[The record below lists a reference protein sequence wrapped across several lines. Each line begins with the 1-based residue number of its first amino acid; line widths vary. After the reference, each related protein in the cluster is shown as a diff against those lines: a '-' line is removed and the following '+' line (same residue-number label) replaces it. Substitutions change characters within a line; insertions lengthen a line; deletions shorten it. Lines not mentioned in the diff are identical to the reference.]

1 MRTTV
6 NLDDELMARAMAL
19 SGIDEKTQVLHEAL
33 RSLIAREAGRRLA
46 KMGGTASKASAGR
59 RRRSR
64 LGAVTS
70 SGLLRQARR

>member
-19 SGIDEKTQVLHEAL
+19 SGIDEKAQVLHEAL

-46 KMGGTASKASAGR
+46 KAGGTAHEAAAGR

-64 LGAVTS
+64 RS
-70 SGLLRQARR
+70 ARP

>member
-33 RSLIAREAGRRLA
+33 RSLIAREVGRRLA
-46 KMGGTASKASAGR
+46 KVGGTEPKASAGR

-64 LGAVTS
+64 GS
-70 SGLLRQARR
+70 ARP

>member
-1 MRTTV
+1 MHMRTTL
-6 NLDDELMARAMAL
+6 NLDDELMAEAMAL

-46 KMGGTASKASAGR
+46 RLGGTYPKASAGP

-64 LGAVTS
+64 RS
-70 SGLLRQARR
+70 ARP

>member
-19 SGIDEKTQVLHEAL
+19 SGIDEKAQVLHEAL
-33 RSLIAREAGRRLA
+33 RSLIAREAGLRLA
-46 KMGGTASKASAGR
+46 KVGGTAPNAAAGR

-64 LGAVTS
+64 RS
-70 SGLLRQARR
+70 ARP